1 MSKTNYEKLEKSL
14 ARLKEQYEFFK
25 LNEQTLSGNIKE
37 AVQES
42 IIKRFD
48 ICYDTLLKHLRK
60 FMEEQLG
67 MPEVKDFAP
76 KIFRKAKNAGII
88 NEDMQKQLNHY
99 REIRNSS
106 AHDYSEEEAQKTI
119 EIIEDF
125 MADVSEIYQNMT
137 EEE

>member
-25 LNEQTLSGNIKE
+25 SNEQTLSGNIKE

-67 MPEVKDFAP
+67 MPEVKDFATE
-76 KIFRKAKNAGII
+76 IFRKAKNAGII
-88 NEDMQKQLNHY
+88 DEEMQKQLHHY
-99 REIRNSS
+99 REIRNNS
-106 AHDYSEEEAQKTI
+106 AHNYSEEEAQKTI